1 MAVPETAAT
10 MTKSVGSIGSAG
22 LLAAIAES
30 TDFQVLV
37 AVGLIVSTLSFLYD
51 KDDKKIPVTSKTG
64 SFLQWTNYVLAGIFI
79 AVVVFYVL
87 DTYVPDM
94 LAMPRTV
101 WLTIAGFCSG
111 YALNIVK
118 SAVMIFMNI
127 IVRSIELWM
136 HRRM

>member
-10 MTKSVGSIGSAG
+10 VTKSVGSVGSAS

-37 AVGLIVSTLSFLYD
+37 VIGLVISTLSFLYD
-51 KDDKKIPVTSKTG
+51 KNDNKLPITSSIG
-64 SFLQWTNYVLAGIFI
+64 SFLQWTNYVMAGVFM

-87 DTYVPDM
+87 DTYIPSIF
-94 LAMPRTV
+94 AMPRTV

-111 YALNIVK
+111 YALNIIRSSV
-118 SAVMIFMNI
+118 SIFLNI
-127 IVRSIELWM
+127 VVRSLELWM
-136 HRRM
+136 HRRI